1 MNKNTMKLGGVA
13 ALITGTAVAGM
24 LTFGGTALAQTPVP
38 TTPQSAAQTQ
48 NPGRPPHPAEAAVAK
63 ALGIDEAALR
73 TALQSGKTVAD
84 LAKEKGVAVSA
95 IVDAVVTAEK
105 EHLNTAITDGTFL
118 KGGPGGRGG
127 PDGMRGPGGPGG
139 KHGPGGPGGMRGPG
153 GHIDFQGIAAT
164 TLGLDPAALRT
175 ELQAGKTLTQI
186 AQAKNIDPAKISA
199 AWLAAEQKTLDA
211 AVAAGTLTQAQA
223 DQRLSDSKTRF
234 ADMLTRTPPAPGRGP
249 RGGVPN
255 GTIPDGFV
263 PEDPAAAPQL

>member
-1 MNKNTMKLGGVA
+1 MNKNTLKLGGVA

-24 LTFGGTALAQTPVP
+24 LTFGGTAFAQTPVP
-38 TTPQSAAQTQ
+38 TTPQSAAPAQKVA
-48 NPGRPPHPAEAAVAK
+48 RPPHPAETAVAK
-63 ALGIDEAALR
+63 ALGMDEAALR

-84 LAKEKGVAVSA
+84 LAKEKGVALSA
-95 IVDAVVTAEK
+95 IVDAVVNAEK

-118 KGGPGGRGG
+118 KGGHGG
-127 PDGMRGPGGPGG
+127 PDGMRGPGG
-139 KHGPGGPGGMRGPG
+139 KRGPGGMRGPG

-186 AQAKNIDPAKISA
+186 AQAKNIDPARISA

-223 DQRLSDSKTRF
+223 DQHLANSKTRF
-234 ADMLTRTPPAPGRGP
+234 ADILTRTPPAPGRGP
-249 RGGVPN
+249 RGGAQDGTVP
-255 GTIPDGFV
+255 GAFTPD
-263 PEDPAAAPQL
+263 AAAPQF